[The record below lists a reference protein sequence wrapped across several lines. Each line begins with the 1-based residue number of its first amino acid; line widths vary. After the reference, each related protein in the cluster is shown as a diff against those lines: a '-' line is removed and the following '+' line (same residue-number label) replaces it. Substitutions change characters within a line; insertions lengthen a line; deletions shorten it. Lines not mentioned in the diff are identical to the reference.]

1 MQASVTDVKNRLSH
15 YLRAVARG
23 EVVTVLDR
31 GKPVAQLTP
40 LRFPDEELARLA
52 AAGVARGPL
61 ADFPTDFF
69 TRQLPRAEKSV
80 VDALIEER
88 QDRI

>member
-1 MQASVTDVKNRLSH
+1 MQASVTDVKNRLSY

-40 LRFPDEELARLA
+40 LRLPDEELSRLA
-52 AAGVARGPL
+52 AAGLVRTPVAALPK
-61 ADFPTDFF
+61 DFF
-69 TRQLPRAEKSV
+69 TRPLPRAEKSV

-88 QDRI
+88 QDRV